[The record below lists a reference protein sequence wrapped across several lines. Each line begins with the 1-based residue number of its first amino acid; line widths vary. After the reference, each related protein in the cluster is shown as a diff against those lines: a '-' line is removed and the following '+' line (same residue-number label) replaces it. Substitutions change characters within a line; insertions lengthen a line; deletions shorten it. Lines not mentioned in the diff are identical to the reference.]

1 MATFNTAT
9 WTGYNDNKTSN
20 PARKFRGVITYTLS
34 SPTVTTYKLEI
45 TKFEIEQTTSATIKW
60 TAGTA
65 GIEVTP
71 TGKTKA
77 TRTKTLSSTNYLSWT
92 GSGKK
97 SISTSAMSF
106 VFDKTDTEQNIT
118 VNVKAYKSGG
128 TGYVGNVTSSFKF
141 TIPALPISTIQAEYD
156 KVEVD
161 DLQFF
166 YITSKDDTYTHKVT
180 ASVNNRSAVIYD
192 DGSGTG
198 SDDFSWHVPRDVAY
212 ALPITTSGTVK
223 IACETY
229 SGTTLIGTSYTSFKA
244 LIPASYKPTFLSP
257 PITLTE
263 TATLPS
269 AFSSITQGGK
279 FIQGLSSVETEAR
292 VNPGEGAT
300 IDYTQID
307 INFGGLWRN
316 YYAGVDILHFTGMY
330 GNIEMELVSFD
341 SRSRG
346 SETTHV
352 VNVVPYQP
360 PKISFTNCAQS
371 DNKITVNVA
380 GSVSSVENNNTCTL
394 LIRYRKKGTTDFTDV
409 TVYNK
414 SKTYDININ
423 REITVPDND
432 SYEIQIVLKDE
443 VYDSNPIIKTL
454 ISNLSTNVF
463 NSNKG
468 YMLIDSRNKYR
479 TKPYLVDNYLWSTQ
493 YDTGLSY
500 NLSAVLY
507 DDKLGYNFAYSS
519 KNMLYYINSWTSLG
533 TTDSNIIDMC
543 TGLGRTFWLTSTKIY
558 WINDDMSIGNKNI
571 PAPCSYMVG
580 NDTGLYIISQ
590 NGDIYY
596 ITSTSDNWKEP
607 KYPTLEDDR
616 FLTLRDFAPIY
627 NVKIV
632 SATESFVAI
641 ANTNSGWK
649 IIYTPTTSFR

>member
-1 MATFNTAT
+1 MATFSTAT
-9 WTGYNDNKTSN
+9 WTGYIDNKTSN

-60 TAGTA
+60 TGGTA

-128 TGYVGNVTSSFKF
+128 TGYVGNATSSFKF
-141 TIPALPISTIQAEYD
+141 TIPALPISTIQVED
-156 KVEVD
+156 DVVEVGIP
-161 DLQFF
+161 QIF
-166 YITSKDDTYTHKVT
+166 YITSKDDSYTNKVT
-180 ASVNNRSAVIYD
+180 ASVNNRSAVIYNNEGGGMFD
-192 DGSGTG
+192 
-198 SDDFSWHVPRDVAY
+198 WVVPPDVAD
-212 ALPITTSGTVK
+212 ALPNTTSGTVE
-223 IACETY
+223 ISCETY
-229 SGTTLIGTSYTSFKA
+229 SGTTLIGTSYTSFTA
-244 LIPASYKPTFLSP
+244 LIPADFEYRPGFLTP

-263 TATLPS
+263 TATLPP
-269 AFSSITQGGK
+269 AFNSITQGGK

-292 VNPGEGAT
+292 VDAGRGAT
-300 IDYTQID
+300 MLNTQID
-307 INFGGLWRN
+307 ISFGGWLEI
-316 YYAGVDILHFTGMY
+316 YIAGVDKLNFQNMY
-330 GNIEMELVSFD
+330 GNVKMKLTAID
-341 SRSRG
+341 SRLRTE
-346 SETTHV
+346 ETTYIA
-352 VNVVPYQP
+352 NVVPYQP

-468 YMLIDSRNKYR
+468 YMLIDSRNQYR

-533 TTDSNIIDMC
+533 TADSNIIDMC

-571 PAPCSYMVG
+571 PTPCSYMVG